1 MSFNVR
7 LEALKCLADL
17 RSETFNE
24 ILFESVND
32 LYELVRRLTVNWMG
46 IIGKDEYL
54 PILAEKIIDDPSK
67 RVSFAA
73 KSAIV
78 EISADKAKVEVCKY
92 LEKMPESPLK
102 DQLKETLK
110 KSFERSSNWLN
121 DELLPTINND
131 TLKVKK
137 RIRSIRTFRNYN
149 FQDAINPLI
158 NIARNNEESAEI
170 RVAALEAL
178 GWFTFTHNRSII
190 ISAYEEI
197 SNQKDNPISVA

>member
-1 MSFNVR
+1 M
-7 LEALKCLADL
+7 EALKCLADL

-54 PILAEKIIDDPSK
+54 PILAEKIIVDPSK

-121 DELLPTINND
+121 D
-131 TLKVKK
+131 
-137 RIRSIRTFRNYN
+137 
-149 FQDAINPLI
+149 
-158 NIARNNEESAEI
+158 
-170 RVAALEAL
+170 
-178 GWFTFTHNRSII
+178 
-190 ISAYEEI
+190 
-197 SNQKDNPISVA
+197 